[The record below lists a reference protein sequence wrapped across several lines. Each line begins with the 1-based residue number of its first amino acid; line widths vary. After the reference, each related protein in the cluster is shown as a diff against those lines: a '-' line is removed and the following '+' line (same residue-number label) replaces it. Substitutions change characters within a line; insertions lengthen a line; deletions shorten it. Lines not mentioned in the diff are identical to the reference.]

1 MTLLRAPDGNAFG
14 AMRKKTALASARPAQ
29 TRTRARPP
37 TTGTDAAG
45 VRSRETDV
53 ARTKRKTE
61 REPMPAP
68 NNAVRRPALI
78 RTIQARDYRN
88 LRHVDV
94 RLDQRFQVLVGP
106 NGSGKSTLFDVIAF
120 VFDLIATDLEAAV
133 AKRTRN
139 FQDLVWRRPPERPGF
154 EIAVEFELS
163 QGSFFRY
170 EIAVGETDDGVR
182 LTDER
187 AFLGRLTA
195 DALAALARTDTVFS
209 DVSSKIL
216 EPVFRRV
223 DVKDDEGPGPGTTFF
238 LERSSGNE
246 RATLYHTNTASINLV
261 PVVDQF
267 REPDEKGGGALRPF
281 AMPTAAAA
289 VRQLQKTSVQSVQ
302 LDSRRLRMA
311 SQPNGDD
318 GLTIAPDGRNLP
330 WVLKS
335 FRKRHRK
342 LFLEWIRH
350 LGTALEDVSDIRT
363 VRREDDR
370 HAYLMIRY
378 ADDVE
383 VPSWG
388 VSEGTL
394 RLIVLTLLAYLPNDT
409 PTVYL
414 LEEPENGI
422 HPMAIETAYQ
432 SLSSVYDAQV
442 FIASHSPT
450 FLRCVTPEQ
459 VLCCARN
466 SSSGA
471 VITPGRDNP
480 MLSAWQESVD
490 NDLLFAS
497 GVLG

>member
-1 MTLLRAPDGNAFG
+1 MLTCW
-14 AMRKKTALASARPAQ
+14 
-29 TRTRARPP
+29 
-37 TTGTDAAG
+37 
-45 VRSRETDV
+45 
-53 ARTKRKTE
+53 
-61 REPMPAP
+61 
-68 NNAVRRPALI
+68 
-78 RTIQARDYRN
+78 
-88 LRHVDV
+88 
-94 RLDQRFQVLVGP
+94 LDQRFQVLVGP
-106 NGSGKSTLFDVIAF
+106 TGSGKSTLFDVIAF

-139 FQDLVWRRPPERPGF
+139 FQDLVWRHPPERPGF